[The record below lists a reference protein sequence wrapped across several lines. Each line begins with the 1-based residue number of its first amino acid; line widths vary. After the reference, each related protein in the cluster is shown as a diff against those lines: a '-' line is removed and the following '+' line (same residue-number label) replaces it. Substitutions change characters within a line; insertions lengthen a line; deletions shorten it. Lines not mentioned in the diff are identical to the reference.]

1 MEIAQKIFVCMTS
14 DIELDDIHQFDHAGG
29 TYAIYRTEDDTF
41 HATDGL
47 CTHEDVPLVDGLLDG
62 HVIECPRHNG
72 LFDIRTGK
80 ALRAPACEHL
90 KTHALSIEDGKIFL
104 HLPQPD

>member
-1 MEIAQKIFVCMTS
+1 MENAPKVFVCMTS
-14 DIELDDIHQFDHAGG
+14 EIELDDIRQFDHAGR

-47 CTHEDVPLVDGLLDG
+47 CTHEQVPLADGLLDG

-72 LFDIRTGK
+72 LFDIRTGE
-80 ALRAPACEHL
+80 ALRAPACERL
-90 KTHALSIEDGKIFL
+90 KTHALSIEDGNIFL
-104 HLPQPD
+104 LLEQAG